1 MLFTPLNKIVIFFTQ
16 LRLKRMKRDL
26 LNPIEIQQSLLKSL
40 IKSGKTTVFG
50 KKHKFKKIKNY
61 NHFKANVP
69 IREYESMSPFIQKT
83 RKGKQNVI
91 WPTMIKWFSKS
102 SGTTDD
108 KSKFI
113 PVSFESLDE
122 NHMRS
127 GKDALSWYCE
137 QFPDSVI
144 FAGKSLRLGGYTT
157 ANNINHESYFGD
169 ISAIIV
175 ENLPLWAEIR
185 STPNQRISLMPE
197 WETKIEAIAEATINK
212 DVTCLVGVPS
222 WMLVLIRRVLKKTGA
237 KELKEV
243 WPNLELYIHG
253 GVSFTPYRAEFE
265 KLMGKGKI
273 EYLETYNAT
282 EGFFAVQDCFP
293 SKGLLLMVNHAI
305 FYEFIAMDNFN
316 GEDSTAIPLSD
327 VKLGVTYAMVIT
339 TKSGLWRYS
348 IGDTIKFV
356 SLNPHRIEIVGRT
369 KHFINAF
376 GEELMIDNAANA
388 LAKAC
393 EKTGATIKDYSA
405 APIYMDDNN
414 SGAHQWMIEFIE
426 APKSLQEFTE
436 ILDSTL
442 QEVNT
447 DYQAKRHKNMALGF
461 PVVQVAK
468 ANLFFNWLKSKG
480 KLGGQNKVPRLS
492 NNRVIM
498 DELLALNAK

>member
-1 MLFTPLNKIVIFFTQ
+1 MLFSPINKILIFFSQ
-16 LRLKRMKRDL
+16 LRLLRMKRDL
-26 LNPIEIQQSLLKSL
+26 ANPIETQQSLLKS
-40 IKSGKTTVFG
+40 IVKQGKGTIYG
-50 KKHKFKKIKNY
+50 KKYKLKKVKTFNDFKSTI
-61 NHFKANVP
+61 P
-69 IREYESMSPFIQKT
+69 LREYESMSPFIQRT
-83 RKGKQNVI
+83 RDGRQNVV

-102 SGTTDD
+102 SGTTDN

-127 GKDALSWYCE
+127 GIDALSWYFE
-137 QFPDSVI
+137 QHPGSMV

-157 ANNINHESYFGD
+157 ANNLNHESYFGD

-185 STPNQRISLMPE
+185 STPNQSISLMPE
-197 WETKIEAIAEATINK
+197 WETKIEAIVKATVK
-212 DVTCLVGVPS
+212 EDVTCLVGVPS
-222 WMLVLIRRVLKKTGA
+222 WMLVLVKRVLEKTGA

-265 KLMGKGKI
+265 RLVGKGKM

-282 EGFFAVQDCFP
+282 EGFFAIQDCYP
-293 SKGLLLMVNHAI
+293 SQGMQLLTNHAI
-305 FYEFIAMDNFN
+305 FYEFIKMAEFC
-316 GEDSTAIPLSD
+316 GEDSETIELSE
-327 VKLGVTYAMVIT
+327 VELGVTYALVIT

-356 SLNPHRIEIVGRT
+356 NLSPYRIEIVGRT

-376 GEELMIDNAANA
+376 GEELMIDNASKA

-393 EKTGATIKDYSA
+393 EKTGASIKDYSA
-405 APIYMDDNN
+405 APIYMDETN
-414 SGAHQWMIEFIE
+414 SGAHEWMIEFDS
-426 APKSLQEFTE
+426 PPDDLQKFTTV
-436 ILDSTL
+436 LDQTL
-442 QEVNT
+442 QDVNT

-461 PVVQVAK
+461 PVIQVAK
-468 ANLFFNWLKSKG
+468 PNLFYNWLKNKG
-480 KLGGQNKVPRLS
+480 KLGGQNKIPRLS
-492 NNRVIM
+492 NNRIII
-498 DELLALNAK
+498 DELLELNAK